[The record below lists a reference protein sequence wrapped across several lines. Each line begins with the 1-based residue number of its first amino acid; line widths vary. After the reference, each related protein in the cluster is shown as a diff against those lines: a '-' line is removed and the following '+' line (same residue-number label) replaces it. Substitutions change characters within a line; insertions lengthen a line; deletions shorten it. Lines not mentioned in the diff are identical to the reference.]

1 MKALVAKSRGTSKY
15 LGGGAKGTTKISGKH
30 SSRRDSNWGNSIRH
44 VHSVRATSKCLVV
57 SAYAALPF
65 NGGLVRFEPNLDL
78 TNFRTSSN
86 SHYQSSVEHF
96 GWFPSCNVMTMKSDV
111 VRRSK
116 PHLPLRST
124 CTIRYNPRDLYYVI
138 STIVK
143 QWSRFSVNVGECKG
157 PVVTATVCTVVP
169 ELDKC
174 LSLFGDY
181 IEK

>member
-143 QWSRFSVNVGECKG
+143 QWRMQGSSCNCNCLYSRARIGQMSQFIRGLYRKIMILEW
-157 PVVTATVCTVVP
+157 
-169 ELDKC
+169 
-174 LSLFGDY
+174 
-181 IEK
+181 